1 MYHAAICAAIL
12 VIAGAAAAEQMTLYN
27 VATGDH
33 FVELGQEGG
42 AGNMI
47 LWNSDMEDEQGN
59 KLGTGAGSCIRV
71 DAAGNYMCNM
81 TIDHDGHGT
90 INVSGVQVVE
100 PATSTLTIV
109 GGTGDYQGATGTVRS
124 TPVEDRARFK
134 YEIDYR
140 TD

>member
-1 MYHAAICAAIL
+1 MYHAMLCVALLLA
-12 VIAGAAAAEQMTLYN
+12 AGAAAAEQMTLYN

-42 AGNMI
+42 AGDMI
-47 LWNSDMEDEQGN
+47 LWNSDMEDEAGN
-59 KLGTGAGSCIRV
+59 KLGTGAGTCIRL
-71 DAAGNYMCNM
+71 DAAGNHMCNL
-81 TIDHDGHGT
+81 TIQHDGHGT

-100 PATSTLTIV
+100 PETSTLTIV
-109 GGTGDYQGATGTVRS
+109 GGTGDYEGITGTVRS

-140 TD
+140 SD